1 MSDRTRQW
9 GGVAAIVFVVLIL
22 ITIFS
27 GGSPP
32 AADDSAEKIRTYFID
47 HRGAL
52 LLANLLGVVAIPFV
66 LWFLVVL
73 RDTLRGDA
81 TANAL
86 GNAAFAGLVVTAGM
100 ALAGGAVAASVVYV
114 ALNHGLLAVML
125 NTVSADTVQLV
136 FEVQTLLFS
145 ATAAGL
151 ILFSLTAGLAIQRTG
166 ALPAYTMW
174 LAFLATLGNVLT
186 VVSTASS
193 DAAMLGLA
201 GVTTFALFVLVTG
214 ITMALGKA
222 TVSTAPV

>member
-1 MSDRTRQW
+1 MSDRARQW
-9 GGVAAIVFVVLIL
+9 GGVAAIVFVVLIVV
-22 ITIFS
+22 TIVS

-47 HRGAL
+47 HRGAF
-52 LLANLLGVVAIPFV
+52 LLANLIGVVAIPFV
-66 LWFLVVL
+66 LWFVVVL
-73 RDTLRGDA
+73 RDTLRGDGM
-81 TANAL
+81 ANAL
-86 GNAAFAGLVVTAGM
+86 GNAAFAGLVVTATM
-100 ALAGGAVAASVVYV
+100 ALAGGAISASIVYV
-114 ALNHGLLAVML
+114 DGFV

-136 FEVQTLLFS
+136 FEAQTLLFA

-174 LAFLATLGNVLT
+174 LAFLATAGNLLT

-193 DAAMLGLA
+193 DAATLALA

-214 ITMALGKA
+214 ITMAMGKA
-222 TVSTAPV
+222 TVSAPAV

>member
-1 MSDRTRQW
+1 MSDRARQW

-52 LLANLLGVVAIPFV
+52 LVANLLGVLAIPFV

-81 TANAL
+81 MANAL
-86 GNAAFAGLVVTAGM
+86 GNAAFAGLVVTAAM

-114 ALNHGLLAVML
+114 DGFV

-136 FEVQTLLFS
+136 FEAQTLLFA

>member
-1 MSDRTRQW
+1 MSDRARQW
-9 GGVAAIVFVVLIL
+9 GGVAAIVFVVLIV
-22 ITIFS
+22 ITIIS

-52 LLANLLGVVAIPFV
+52 LVANLIGVLAIPFV

-73 RDTLRGDA
+73 RDTLRGDGM
-81 TANAL
+81 ANAL
-86 GNAAFAGLVVTAGM
+86 GNAAFAGLVVTAAM
-100 ALAGGAVAASVVYV
+100 ALAGSAISASVVYV
-114 ALNHGLLAVML
+114 DGFV

-136 FEVQTLLFS
+136 FEAQTLLFA

-151 ILFSLTAGLAIQRTG
+151 ILFSLTSGLAIQRTG

-174 LAFLATLGNVLT
+174 LAFLATLGNVVT

-214 ITMALGKA
+214 ITMAMGKT
-222 TVSTAPV
+222 TVSAAAV